1 MHGNQWVLAH
11 SLLATRFFVDCS
23 DSDLCQKCPN
33 LTPPSRMIIYFK
45 SDKSLKKYLLT
56 SCVRFTYDGVG
67 RDLVVDF
74 LQAVGLSFQSIL
86 EVKTKNICKLAN
98 ANVLKDVIQRIP
110 DIYSCTSTHQT
121 IYNDSFP
128 LHLLGTC
135 LAV

>member
-1 MHGNQWVLAH
+1 MPEPPPYHPKTLV
-11 SLLATRFFVDCS
+11 TYD
-23 DSDLCQKCPN
+23 N
-33 LTPPSRMIIYFK
+33 LPQIRQVSQ
-45 SDKSLKKYLLT
+45 KYLLT

-86 EVKTKNICKLAN
+86 EVKTNSICKLAN

-121 IYNDSFP
+121 IYSDSFP
-128 LHLLGTC
+128 GTF
-135 LAV
+135 LAPV